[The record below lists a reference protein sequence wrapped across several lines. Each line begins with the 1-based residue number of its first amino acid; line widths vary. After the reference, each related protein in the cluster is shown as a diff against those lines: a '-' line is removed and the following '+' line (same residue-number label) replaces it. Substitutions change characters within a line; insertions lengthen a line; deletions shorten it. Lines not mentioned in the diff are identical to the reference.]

1 MLSPVTTVDTAVGA
15 LIGCWKENN
24 IHNNLVSS
32 NVTKFFL
39 IHVAYSQ
46 QKIKS
51 QLIGKKKLGSGTF
64 SVGWSVAATAN

>member
-1 MLSPVTTVDTAVGA
+1 MVARKKTIYIII
-15 LIGCWKENN
+15 LIT
-24 IHNNLVSS
+24 S

-46 QKIKS
+46 LKIKS